1 MVSIH
6 TVNTS
11 TFLREMYIHIYI
23 SIYIYTHAHIHIH
36 MHTHI
41 YYVCIRTYIMFV
53 LHVLNPTL
61 TTSKPTKTFFMVVTE
76 V

>member
-1 MVSIH
+1 MYMYGF
-6 TVNTS
+6 NTHS
-11 TFLREMYIHIYI
+11 KHKHIFERDVYT
-23 SIYIYTHAHIHIH
+23 YIYTHAHIHIH

-53 LHVLNPTL
+53 LHVLNPKL